1 MGDHTKEFEGTA
13 KLFMNGR
20 SQAVR
25 LPRECRFE
33 GSEVRIEKR
42 GEQIV
47 LSPIAKSWDSFFL
60 ETEKGSLPP
69 REQPDAQQRRNP
81 LR

>member
-1 MGDHTKEFEGTA
+1 MSDHTKEFEGTA

-60 ETEKGSLPP
+60 ATEKGSLPL